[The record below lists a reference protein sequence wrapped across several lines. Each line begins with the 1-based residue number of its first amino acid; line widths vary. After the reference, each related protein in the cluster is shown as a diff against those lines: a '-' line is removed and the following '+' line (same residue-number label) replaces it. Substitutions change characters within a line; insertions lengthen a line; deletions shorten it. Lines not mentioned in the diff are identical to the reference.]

1 MSDRWSVYGRMF
13 AYLARYPREL
23 LLAYGG
29 VLFATAF
36 TLAIPPII
44 KDAIDRGLAAGNARA
59 LFVAAGVILAIAFV
73 RAAAGYARVRYG
85 FWLSYRVAY
94 DLRNAFYESVQ
105 RLPFSF
111 HDRARTGDLMSRATA
126 DISETERFIG
136 FGLSELVATVLLI
149 LGVVG
154 AMLWLDLRLALLAL
168 IPFPVLLVATVRF
181 GGTVRPMFK
190 GMQAQMGVLSSTM
203 QESMTGIR
211 VVKAFAREPYE
222 FEKFD
227 RDNEKWYGLRVDLIR
242 VWADNWPLFIFI
254 LSVSIL
260 LLLWFGG
267 PRVMVGE
274 LTIGTIFAMVSYVLL
289 LNGPVQRLGFLVNLA
304 ATSGATSSR
313 VFEIMDTPNE
323 ITERAEARDLGRTR
337 GEVVFEKVSFA
348 YRESERVLAAVS
360 FRARP
365 GETIAL
371 VGPTGSGKTTII
383 NLIPRFYN
391 PTAGVVRV
399 DGVDIQD
406 VTLES
411 LRRNIGIVLQDPF
424 LFSATVAENIAYGQP
439 DAPRDM
445 IEAAA
450 RAAHAHVFIM
460 GFPDGYDTRVGERGV
475 TLSGGQKQRVAIARA
490 LLTDPRILILDDST
504 SSVDTETEHLIQL
517 ALAELMKGRTTFVIA
532 QRLLTLKNADCILVL
547 DGGRIVER
555 GTHTEL
561 LTRDGLYRQIYDLQL
576 KDQEVFAAL
585 QERLATD
592 GGLRTAVGGRT
603 RP

>member
-1 MSDRWSVYGRMF
+1 MF